1 MNKLSIALMVVLIVA
16 TQVAEAKGECDK
28 VIDVKLPDVAFDSA
42 VEVATPS
49 PHCKVKGKIGGEIGF
64 SLWLPDG
71 WNGRFAMGGAGGFVG
86 PEDNQAMTFDPQ
98 LLAKGFATASSDTGH
113 RGTGVG
119 GSWAL
124 NDYEAI
130 VNYGHLGMHRTV
142 TTAKA
147 VIAEYYGKASDKSF
161 FVGCSNGGRQALHEA
176 QRYPHDFDGIVAGA
190 PALSFTGVTANF
202 VSITQKMF
210 PDPTQLQ
217 NSLVTLES
225 RRFLRQAILKA
236 CDAADGQVDGILNDP
251 TTCDFDPESLRCGVD
266 QSDQCIPGAQLDA
279 INIVYDGPY
288 DKNGQIFF
296 GFPFGA
302 EDVGPNGWGSWLTGG
317 SASGPPNAAYGFG
330 LGVMRYFVHQDADWD
345 YRGYDWNDFRDDL
358 VPIGQVLDANSP
370 DLTEFRAHGGKLLMF
385 HGWSDVALTA
395 RMSTDYVN
403 RVYAQDDSAK
413 DDVRL
418 FMMPGV
424 LHCFGGQGPSVVG
437 WLDQIESWHDSDI
450 APTQISAAYP
460 SKVGNRKLCA
470 WPQQAVFTGGE
481 SESADSYVCK

>member
-176 QRYPHDFDGIVAGA
+176 QRYPHDFDGMWQA
-190 PALSFTGVTANF
+190 P
-202 VSITQKMF
+202 
-210 PDPTQLQ
+210 P
-217 NSLVTLES
+217 
-225 RRFLRQAILKA
+225 
-236 CDAADGQVDGILNDP
+236 
-251 TTCDFDPESLRCGVD
+251 
-266 QSDQCIPGAQLDA
+266 
-279 INIVYDGPY
+279 
-288 DKNGQIFF
+288 
-296 GFPFGA
+296 
-302 EDVGPNGWGSWLTGG
+302 
-317 SASGPPNAAYGFG
+317 
-330 LGVMRYFVHQDADWD
+330 H
-345 YRGYDWNDFRDDL
+345 
-358 VPIGQVLDANSP
+358 
-370 DLTEFRAHGGKLLMF
+370 
-385 HGWSDVALTA
+385 
-395 RMSTDYVN
+395 
-403 RVYAQDDSAK
+403 
-413 DDVRL
+413 
-418 FMMPGV
+418 
-424 LHCFGGQGPSVVG
+424 
-437 WLDQIESWHDSDI
+437 
-450 APTQISAAYP
+450 
-460 SKVGNRKLCA
+460 
-470 WPQQAVFTGGE
+470 
-481 SESADSYVCK
+481 